1 MLIKS
6 IEKKYLH
13 AFLGIYFKFRIVS
26 VTQVNCNLQC
36 KRKTNKE
43 FLKAS

>member
-6 IEKKYLH
+6 IGKKKLNT
-13 AFLGIYFKFRIVS
+13 FLGIYFKFKIVS
-26 VTQVNCNLQC
+26 VTQINCNLQS

-43 FLKAS
+43 SLKAS